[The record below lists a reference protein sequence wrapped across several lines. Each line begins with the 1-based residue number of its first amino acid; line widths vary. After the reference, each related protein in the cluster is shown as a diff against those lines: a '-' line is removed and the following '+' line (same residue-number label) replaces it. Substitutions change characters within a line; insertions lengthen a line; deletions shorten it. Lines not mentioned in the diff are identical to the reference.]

1 MYILSLRRA
10 DHSSKESYQP
20 SISVR
25 LRNLIRGG
33 QGTILAAAPLKKICI
48 FYIYIYICKYNI
60 GTFDTILVCIMLAI
74 NETCKGLILVL
85 KTLLHLMEFYPNFT
99 HIL

>member
-1 MYILSLRRA
+1 MFAFILFLCCPVYVATLRRA

-33 QGTILAAAPLKKICI
+33 QARYGLERHIRRRRRTASHSFCRRRYIALIVTASLSNKLKRL
-48 FYIYIYICKYNI
+48 FYIIIQK
-60 GTFDTILVCIMLAI
+60 
-74 NETCKGLILVL
+74 
-85 KTLLHLMEFYPNFT
+85 
-99 HIL
+99 